1 MINNKQTMK
10 KILLG
15 AILIFSIM
23 SCTQQSKLEKFVEKE
38 VKSKL
43 NDPDSFELVSLK
55 TEKTEVVNILFEKIN
70 DEVKMRK
77 SNYDK
82 FGDNE
87 SASKYNLAK
96 KTEDNVLKVNNGS
109 MVYVSYTY
117 RAKNSTGGIITETK
131 FSFVDLSKI

>member
-15 AILIFSIM
+15 AILIFSMM

-38 VKSKL
+38 VKNKL
-43 NDPDSFELVSLK
+43 NDPESFELVSLK
-55 TEKTEVVNILFEKIN
+55 TEKTEVVNILFEKTK
-70 DEVKMRK
+70 DEVKIRK

-82 FGDNE
+82 YGDNE

-96 KTEDNVLKVNNGS
+96 KTEDNVMQVNNGT

-117 RAKNSTGGIITETK
+117 RAKNLTGDTVTETK
-131 FSFVDLSKI
+131 FSFIDLKKI